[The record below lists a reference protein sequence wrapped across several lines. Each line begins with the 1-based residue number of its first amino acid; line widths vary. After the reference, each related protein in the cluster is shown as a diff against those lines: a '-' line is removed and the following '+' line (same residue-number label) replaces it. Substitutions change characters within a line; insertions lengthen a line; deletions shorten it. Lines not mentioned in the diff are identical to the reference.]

1 MQTMSKH
8 HYRKQKVTLY
18 SSPSWNWQ
26 ICLLVE
32 AKYSSTRAHIL
43 NGPAEGIMDNTL
55 RKHWIWISTF
65 SAFKHSLDL
74 GEKGYSGG
82 GNQLG
87 GHKLCLCSAAISV
100 RHKRVL
106 LRHSWQ
112 LVLTPFISRVLQHI
126 GPLNRC
132 NYAKIAFFTSA
143 ALTQISKYPTEWTL
157 MQTKGTKYSS
167 WSLETGFLNTLK

>member
-1 MQTMSKH
+1 MSKRL
-8 HYRKQKVTLY
+8 YRKQNVTLY
-18 SSPSWNWQ
+18 SSPSWNLQ
-26 ICLLVE
+26 ICLSVE
-32 AKYSSTRAHIL
+32 AKHSSTRAHIL
-43 NGPAEGIMDNTL
+43 NGPAEGIMDNIL
-55 RKHWIWISTF
+55 CKHWIWISMF

-74 GEKGYSGG
+74 GENGYSGG

-87 GHKLCLCSAAISV
+87 GHKLYLRGAAISV

-106 LRHSWQ
+106 LRRSWQ
-112 LVLTPFISRVLQHI
+112 LVLIPFISRLLQHV

-157 MQTKGTKYSS
+157 MQT
-167 WSLETGFLNTLK
+167 